1 MGKRTDQSPPRIP
14 THDISSEPPST
25 CAHPHWFKG
34 KFPTEEPER
43 GGLVPR
49 EARGRT
55 VGAEPMGNCWGGRC
69 GVATRADLQGQQPA
83 AKKLERRAGRRSSSV
98 WRPVSRCAHHGP
110 TWIGRRITGLLT
122 KSDVQDTLDDRL
134 PRAEGSSSST
144 GPVDGGRGQADDTRV
159 PEAEVCPARVLE
171 VSPRRPGREHS
182 ALSSDARP
190 RRLPPTITLFFFL
203 RMSFPLRRVRHLRRF
218 LLPPSHPVFFFP
230 PL

>member
-1 MGKRTDQSPPRIP
+1 M
-14 THDISSEPPST
+14 
-25 CAHPHWFKG
+25 
-34 KFPTEEPER
+34 R
-43 GGLVPR
+43 GGHESRPAGAATR
-49 EARGRT
+49 REEART
-55 VGAEPMGNCWGGRC
+55 
-69 GVATRADLQGQQPA
+69 
-83 AKKLERRAGRRSSSV
+83 AGRSEEQLRLASCFTM
-98 WRPVSRCAHHGP
+98 CAPRTSLDRQAH
-110 TWIGRRITGLLT
+110 TGLLT

-218 LLPPSHPVFFFP
+218 LLPPILIFSP
-230 PL
+230 PCRSPGSVREGGSRSPPYPAIASSVSPLHLRQPTLTFGVTCLGSQS